1 MESLPDEPMARGEY
15 RPLMPRYIVER
26 SFPGGLAIA
35 ANDHGA
41 ALWLEV
47 VARNAVEGV
56 TWISSYVGAD
66 RTRTFEIYDGPD
78 ADAIR
83 RAAERNGLP
92 IERITAVMVLDPYAY
107 R

>member
-1 MESLPDEPMARGEY
+1 MA
-15 RPLMPRYIVER
+15 PRSGWKWSPGMR
-26 SFPGGLAIA
+26 S
-35 ANDHGA
+35 
-41 ALWLEV
+41 
-47 VARNAVEGV
+47 GV